1 MTETE
6 QIVAAARVRLEKS
19 VDELRHLRGMEHHLS
34 AEISEAREALD
45 GALTAADLVPSGGP
59 PFRIAFGLRRAIYA
73 AVGEWWC
80 RADVRER
87 ILRAELGAYYREA
100 A

>member
-1 MTETE
+1 MIDKK
-6 QIVAAARVRLEKS
+6 QIVAARVRLENS
-19 VDELRHLRGMEHHLS
+19 VSELRHLRGMERHLE
-34 AEISEAREALD
+34 AEIVEAREALD

-87 ILRAELGAYYREA
+87 LLRAELGAYYHREA